1 MTQIQI
7 VAIGGSTR
15 VESSTELA
23 LRIAGRAAERA
34 GAAVTYVT
42 GPDLI
47 LPMYDINDPDRQPV
61 VKDFIESV
69 RQADGLILASPGYH
83 GGMSGL
89 FKNAMDYLEDLRED
103 ERPYLHNRAVGC
115 ISTAYGWQAAVATL
129 QQLRQ
134 ITHALR
140 GWPTP
145 MGGAI
150 NSLNSKFDKLAAF
163 QRRTAGKQPWQPC
176 SSCARSPMPCV
187 GGRPPWVGRST
198 H

>member
-7 VAIGGSTR
+7 IAIGGSIR
-15 VESSTELA
+15 PESSTELA
-23 LRIAGRAAERA
+23 LRIAGRAAEGM
-34 GAAVTYVT
+34 GANVTYVT
-42 GPDLI
+42 GTDLI
-47 LPMYDINDPDRQPV
+47 LPMYNLNEPNRHPIASGFV
-61 VKDFIESV
+61 ESV

-103 ERPYLHNRAVGC
+103 DRPYLHGRGVGC

-145 MGGAI
+145 MGAAI
-150 NSLNSKFDKLAAF
+150 NSLVSQFDSDGGCTDESAATSLQMIGQQVVEF
-163 QRRTAGKQPWQPC
+163 AQKHR
-176 SSCARSPMPCV
+176 
-187 GGRPPWVGRST
+187 
-198 H
+198 

>member
-1 MTQIQI
+1 MAQIHI

-15 VESSTELA
+15 SDSSTELA
-23 LRIAGRAAERA
+23 LRIAGRAAERT
-34 GAAVTYVT
+34 GAQVTYVT
-42 GPDLI
+42 GADLI
-47 LPMYDINDPDRQPV
+47 LPMYDLNESARHPV
-61 VKDFIESV
+61 ASGFVESV

-89 FKNAMDYLEDLRED
+89 FKNSIDYLEDLRED
-103 ERPYLHNRAVGC
+103 DRPYLHGRGVGC

-145 MGGAI
+145 MGAAI
-150 NSLNSKFDKLAAF
+150 NSLVSQFDSDGGCTDESAAATLEMIGQQVVEF
-163 QRRTAGKQPWQPC
+163 AQKHR
-176 SSCARSPMPCV
+176 
-187 GGRPPWVGRST
+187 
-198 H
+198 

>member
-1 MTQIQI
+1 
-7 VAIGGSTR
+7 
-15 VESSTELA
+15 
-23 LRIAGRAAERA
+23 
-34 GAAVTYVT
+34 
-42 GPDLI
+42 
-47 LPMYDINDPDRQPV
+47 
-61 VKDFIESV
+61 
-69 RQADGLILASPGYH
+69 
-83 GGMSGL
+83 MSGL

-150 NSLNSKFDKLAAF
+150 NSLNSTFDPDGECSDEST
-163 QRRTAGKQPWQPC
+163 TASLEMLGLQVVDFAHKH
-176 SSCARSPMPCV
+176 R
-187 GGRPPWVGRST
+187 
-198 H
+198 

>member
-150 NSLNSKFDKLAAF
+150 NSLNSTFDPDGECSDEST
-163 QRRTAGKQPWQPC
+163 TASLEMIGLQVVDFAHKH
-176 SSCARSPMPCV
+176 R
-187 GGRPPWVGRST
+187 
-198 H
+198 